1 MRGSATPHLDQRG
14 KLEHEPTS
22 HQETDREI
30 GVAAG
35 TEQLELSRDETRNE
49 HRQASGEQ
57 KPGFKNEL
65 HHFTSALT
73 IRRGVGASK
82 LHPRPFAGS
91 HGFPTRYDV
100 NVNHIGA
107 ATMAYEHILFDEADG
122 VATLTINRPERM
134 NALHVGVIAEMI
146 DVVDK
151 VRDQGS
157 ARVLV
162 MTGTG
167 RAFCSGADLAGGG
180 AGGGGGGGPVDAGK
194 VLETHFNPLLE
205 RLFALPVP
213 FITVVNGVAAGAG
226 CSYALAGDI
235 VIAARSAY
243 FLQAFV
249 NIGLVPDVGSTW
261 LLPRLVGKARAQAM
275 MMLGERIPAETA
287 LDWGMIYKV
296 VDDAD
301 LAAEAGAIAAK
312 LAKGPTRSYALIRQ
326 GIRDS
331 LDKTLTEAL
340 MVERRNQLQ
349 AGRSSDFGEGVTAFL
364 QKRPTAFTGK

>member
-1 MRGSATPHLDQRG
+1 
-14 KLEHEPTS
+14 
-22 HQETDREI
+22 
-30 GVAAG
+30 
-35 TEQLELSRDETRNE
+35 
-49 HRQASGEQ
+49 
-57 KPGFKNEL
+57 
-65 HHFTSALT
+65 
-73 IRRGVGASK
+73 
-82 LHPRPFAGS
+82 
-91 HGFPTRYDV
+91 
-100 NVNHIGA
+100 
-107 ATMAYEHILFDEADG
+107 MAYEHILFAETDG

-146 DVVDK
+146 DAVDR
-151 VRDQGS
+151 VRDSAESGGT

-162 MTGTG
+162 LTGTG

-180 AGGGGGGGPVDAGK
+180 AGVGAASAGPPDAGK

-235 VIAARSAY
+235 VIAAKSAY

-287 LDWGMIYKV
+287 QDWGMIYKV

-301 LAAEAGAIAAK
+301 LASVAAAIAAK
-312 LAKGPTRSYALIRQ
+312 LAVGPTRSYALIRQ
-326 GIRDS
+326 GVRDS
-331 LDKTLTEAL
+331 LDLSLTEAL
-340 MVERRNQLQ
+340 MTERRNQLK
-349 AGRSSDFGEGVTAFL
+349 AGRTADFAEGVTAFL